1 MFVQDRTTH
10 GHYPSL
16 FDINHLFMALLDIGY
31 NYGLY
36 NQYACG
42 CNVLY
47 VDKEAQE
54 SCCEVFSTW
63 MSGRA

>member
-16 FDINHLFMALLDIGY
+16 FDINHLFMVLLDIGY

-36 NQYACG
+36 N
-42 CNVLY
+42 NML
-47 VDKEAQE
+47 VDAM
-54 SCCEVFSTW
+54 FSMW
-63 MSGRA
+63 IKKRKRVVVRSSPLG

>member
-36 NQYACG
+36 N
-42 CNVLY
+42 NML
-47 VDKEAQE
+47 VDAM
-54 SCCEVFSTW
+54 FSMW
-63 MSGRA
+63 IKKRKRVVVRSSPLG

>member
-1 MFVQDRTTH
+1 MFVQDHTTH

-36 NQYACG
+36 N
-42 CNVLY
+42 NML
-47 VDKEAQE
+47 VDAM
-54 SCCEVFSTW
+54 FSMW
-63 MSGRA
+63 IKKRKRVVVRSSPLG